1 VSSLKVDNITGRGS
15 TGFTGSVKSEG
26 GNTTTDLQ
34 QGLVKYWVFF
44 RNMSILDSFNSASFT
59 DNGTGDA
66 TLTITNAM
74 GNINYGV
81 NHGADGGSGTDNSI
95 RYVEGIDGT
104 TAKTATAY
112 RARCGYFSGDAFVK
126 FDDGDNTASFVG
138 DLA

>member
-1 VSSLKVDNITGRGS
+1 MSTLKVDNITGRGS